1 MTYSEII
8 LYARFSSR
16 EQAEGMS
23 IARQIGEASEWC
35 RANGHTP
42 TRQILDEGRSGF
54 HGHHR
59 SVGALGEFEAEAA
72 AGLHRGALL
81 VVERIDRLTREGHS
95 AIMSLINGLTANG
108 VSVFTVKNNRL
119 YRAGEEM
126 SLVDAITTLV
136 EGDLGHTE
144 SATKASRTASNW
156 RIRRERAAEAGKAMS
171 ATVCPPWLKVVDG
184 KYELDH
190 DKVAILNQIFQM
202 SDDGLGASVIVRE
215 LNKVGKPTG
224 WSNRKRKD
232 ISTRWQRCEIVQLL
246 ANRAV
251 IGERQDKRRI
261 NKQIELLEPV
271 RGFYPV
277 AVDPALFDRVRD
289 AASVRKKVRG
299 GAKSPKIANLLSGLV
314 TCAHCGGKTIFRA
327 RYLYCLPALEGDHS
341 KCSNRAGVRYCGKS
355 GEGLEKALLDAVLHI
370 AMDDRAFANNVET
383 GLVLRQIS
391 EVKRELELADKR
403 TKELWNSYAE
413 TTDPF
418 IKGMAEDA
426 LKGRNALA
434 EKLAKLEKTSDKA
447 RGRADSAEHLRRIA
461 DIRGQMDDPKIRLKV
476 SHALHT
482 LIEAVWIDDQR
493 NATVAMAGGLAALV
507 INDGKVINQA
517 NAAIMFKDGDYRAL
531 TSTSRNSLSSI
542 SAAGERLRKTLTENG
557 AFGFAGA
564 ADAANDYGLLK
575 LRSKG
580 A

>member
-277 AVDPALFDRVRD
+277 AIDPALFDRVRD

-299 GAKSPKIANLLSGLV
+299 GAKSPKIANLVEWSCHMRALWREDRSFALA
-314 TCAHCGGKTIFRA
+314 TFIASLPWKATIRNA
-327 RYLYCLPALEGDHS
+327 A
-341 KCSNRAGVRYCGKS
+341 
-355 GEGLEKALLDAVLHI
+355 
-370 AMDDRAFANNVET
+370 T
-383 GLVLRQIS
+383 GLAFDIAARA
-391 EVKRELELADKR
+391 VKGWKR
-403 TKELWNSYAE
+403 LSWT
-413 TTDPF
+413 PCF
-418 IKGMAEDA
+418 
-426 LKGRNALA
+426 
-434 EKLAKLEKTSDKA
+434 
-447 RGRADSAEHLRRIA
+447 
-461 DIRGQMDDPKIRLKV
+461 
-476 SHALHT
+476 
-482 LIEAVWIDDQR
+482 
-493 NATVAMAGGLAALV
+493 
-507 INDGKVINQA
+507 
-517 NAAIMFKDGDYRAL
+517 
-531 TSTSRNSLSSI
+531 TSRWMIGPSLTMPKPAWCCAKSV
-542 SAAGERLRKTLTENG
+542 R
-557 AFGFAGA
+557 
-564 ADAANDYGLLK
+564 
-575 LRSKG
+575 
-580 A
+580 